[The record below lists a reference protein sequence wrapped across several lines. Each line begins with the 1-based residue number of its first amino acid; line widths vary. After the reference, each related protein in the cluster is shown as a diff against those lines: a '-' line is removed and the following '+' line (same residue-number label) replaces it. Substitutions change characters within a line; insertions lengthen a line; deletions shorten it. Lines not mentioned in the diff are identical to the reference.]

1 MGVDKATLELDGST
15 LAVRLARLL
24 AETLDDAVEVGPGYS
39 NLRSVQEQPLGSGPL
54 VAIATAFVALG
65 RPDALLAL
73 AVDMPFIDAGVLR
86 LLRDHPSDLSA
97 GPIWDGHLQP
107 LCARWSHDALVVAE
121 SMVQNG
127 SRSLRDLRDAVPVF
141 SIDESELRAVVRAN
155 TLRDADTPEEWKE
168 VLAIASH
175 RGDDVATVHPKA
187 AKGKKPWI

>member
-1 MGVDKATLELDGST
+1 
-15 LAVRLARLL
+15 
-24 AETLDDAVEVGPGYS
+24 
-39 NLRSVQEQPLGSGPL
+39 
-54 VAIATAFVALG
+54 
-65 RPDALLAL
+65 
-73 AVDMPFIDAGVLR
+73 
-86 LLRDHPSDLSA
+86 
-97 GPIWDGHLQP
+97 
-107 LCARWSHDALVVAE
+107 
-121 SMVQNG
+121 MVQNG